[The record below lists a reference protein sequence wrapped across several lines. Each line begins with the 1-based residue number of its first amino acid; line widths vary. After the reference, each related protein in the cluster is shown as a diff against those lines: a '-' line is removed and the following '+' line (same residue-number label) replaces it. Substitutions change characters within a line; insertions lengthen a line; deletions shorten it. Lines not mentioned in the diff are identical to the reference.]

1 MKRIIPI
8 IIALVLLA
16 CLVGCDSS
24 SDNNAETTHNGT
36 VVVTQPS
43 STSVVENTSTASSN
57 PAAYIYDGTGDAKGA
72 IIATVK
78 WNDRDKIQI
87 INDMIHSD
95 NVISNKKK
103 DKEESEIPIE
113 NLEMFENIAY
123 VMAQHADPKNVPAD
137 IMEWLEQFE
146 TFSIYQILPAILELW
161 NMNEETQ
168 SQAKKNL
175 DQVAGS

>member
-8 IIALVLLA
+8 VIALLLLA

-24 SDNNAETTHNGT
+24 GGSKETTNNGT

-43 STSVVENTSTASSN
+43 STSAIANTSTASSN
-57 PAAYIYDGTGDAKGA
+57 PAAYIYDGTGENKGA

-95 NVISNKKK
+95 SVISDKKK
-103 DKEESEIPIE
+103 DKEDTSKADKVYCFELINKGVDNNIFYVYLIDDKIYLYGEEFASTINTFINGYADETTVEQVESLI
-113 NLEMFENIAY
+113 
-123 VMAQHADPKNVPAD
+123 K
-137 IMEWLEQFE
+137 
-146 TFSIYQILPAILELW
+146 
-161 NMNEETQ
+161 
-168 SQAKKNL
+168 
-175 DQVAGS
+175 

>member
-8 IIALVLLA
+8 IIALMLLA

-78 WNDRDKIQI
+78 WNDRD
-87 INDMIHSD
+87 MIHSD

-103 DKEESEIPIE
+103 DKEDTSKADKVYCFELINKGADNNIFYVYLIDDKVYLYSDEFASSLNTFINGYADETTVEQVESLI
-113 NLEMFENIAY
+113 
-123 VMAQHADPKNVPAD
+123 K
-137 IMEWLEQFE
+137 
-146 TFSIYQILPAILELW
+146 
-161 NMNEETQ
+161 
-168 SQAKKNL
+168 
-175 DQVAGS
+175 

>member
-8 IIALVLLA
+8 VVALLLLA

-24 SDNNAETTHNGT
+24 GGSKETTNNGT

-43 STSVVENTSTASSN
+43 STSAIVNTSTASSN
-57 PAAYIYDGTGDAKGA
+57 PAAYIYDGTGENKGA

-95 NVISNKKK
+95 SVISDKKK
-103 DKEESEIPIE
+103 DKEDTSKADKVYCFELINKGVDNNIFYVYLIDDKVYLYGEEFASTINTFINGYADETTVEQVESLI
-113 NLEMFENIAY
+113 
-123 VMAQHADPKNVPAD
+123 K
-137 IMEWLEQFE
+137 
-146 TFSIYQILPAILELW
+146 
-161 NMNEETQ
+161 
-168 SQAKKNL
+168 
-175 DQVAGS
+175 

>member
-8 IIALVLLA
+8 VIALLLLA

-24 SDNNAETTHNGT
+24 GSNKETTNNGT

-43 STSVVENTSTASSN
+43 STSAIANTSTASSN
-57 PAAYIYDGTGDAKGA
+57 PAAYIYDGTGENKGA

-95 NVISNKKK
+95 SVISDKKK
-103 DKEESEIPIE
+103 DKEDTSKADKVYCFELINKGVDNNIFYVYLIDDRVYLYGEEFASTINTFINGYADETTVEQVESLI
-113 NLEMFENIAY
+113 
-123 VMAQHADPKNVPAD
+123 K
-137 IMEWLEQFE
+137 
-146 TFSIYQILPAILELW
+146 
-161 NMNEETQ
+161 
-168 SQAKKNL
+168 
-175 DQVAGS
+175 